1 MDREGMTIKCAK
13 CGGTVIYNPE
23 SGKMLCQ
30 SCGYEAEHGNEYDL
44 EHETGLDIDPFAP
57 ISSDAT
63 SNPDKPTLSLKA
75 QPQEKKEDSM
85 DWLYKSSNIGG
96 KDFDKKAVKEFINSL
111 EENEN
116 KEEELSDE
124 ETVQLDRYICSSCGA
139 ILLLHGEQI
148 TKECGFCGNPTIT
161 FDKVSNE
168 RKPDKILPF
177 KLSKEQ
183 AFDRIKKEYS
193 DKNRKLYMSPLV
205 ENMDVTDIRGIYIPN
220 WLYTGTIR
228 KRMVFKT
235 DSSGSKGNP
244 YIKDATS
251 KFERVP
257 IDAAL
262 NLNDEMTANLEPY
275 DFKMLEDF
283 NVDYLLGFYADKF
296 DMTAAQGLRN
306 AEKRFDAFMTKT
318 LVDSFAENMR
328 KDGPGKNSDSNFAM
342 YCYYPNRNYEIGH
355 EHVTDN
361 EREVDMERIEY
372 VFLPVYFVT
381 LKAGNETYTVLV
393 NGQTGRVTG
402 NLPISAED
410 IKPRFMS
417 NLIKD
422 ITIFTIIEFIACL
435 IGLYTHHDL
444 AFIIPLFLLVPIG
457 VLSFIGGLSNYK
469 EYKLK
474 QQIIN
479 QGINEYTNKR

>member
-1 MDREGMTIKCAK
+1 MDREGMTIKEE
-13 CGGTVIYNPE
+13 T
-23 SGKMLCQ
+23 
-30 SCGYEAEHGNEYDL
+30 EYDL
-44 EHETGLDIDPFAP
+44 EREGLSLDIDPFAANDAP
-57 ISSDAT
+57 AEDIFSDAPSDVSSEVPSDAT
-63 SNPDKPTLSLKA
+63 SDSSDKPTLSLKA
-75 QPQEKKEDSM
+75 QPHEKKEDSM

-96 KDFDKKAVKEFINSL
+96 KDFDKKAAKEFINSL

-124 ETVQLDRYICSSCGA
+124 ETVKLDRYICSSCGA
-139 ILLLHGEQI
+139 ILLLHGEQAS
-148 TKECGFCGNPTIT
+148 KECGFCGNPTIT
-161 FDKVSNE
+161 FDKVSDE

-183 AFDRIKKEYS
+183 AFDRIKKEYL
-193 DKNRKLYMSPLV
+193 DKNRKLYISPLV
-205 ENMDVTDIRGIYIPN
+205 ENMDVSDIRGIYIPN

-228 KRMVFKT
+228 KRMVFKP
-235 DSSGSKGNP
+235 DSLGSKANP
-244 YIKDATS
+244 YIKDASS

-283 NVDYLLGFYADKF
+283 TVDHLKGFYADKF
-296 DMTAAQGLRN
+296 DMTEAQGLRN

-328 KDGPGKNSDSNFAM
+328 KDGPGKNGDSNYAM
-342 YCYYPNRNYEIGH
+342 YCYYPNRSYEIGQQN
-355 EHVTDN
+355 VTDN
-361 EREVDMERIEY
+361 EREVTMDNIEY

-381 LKAGNETYTVLV
+381 LKAGKETYTVLV

-402 NLPISAED
+402 NLPISVED
-410 IKPRFMS
+410 VKPKYLT
-417 NLIKD
+417 NLIKY
-422 ITIFTIIEFIACL
+422 ITIFTVIEFIACL
-435 IGLYTHHDL
+435 IGLHTHKDI
-444 AFIIPLFLLVPIG
+444 ALLVPLFVLVPAGI
-457 VLSFIGGLSNYK
+457 LSFISGIGNYK

-474 QQIIN
+474 QQIN
-479 QGINEYTNKR
+479 QGINDYTNKR